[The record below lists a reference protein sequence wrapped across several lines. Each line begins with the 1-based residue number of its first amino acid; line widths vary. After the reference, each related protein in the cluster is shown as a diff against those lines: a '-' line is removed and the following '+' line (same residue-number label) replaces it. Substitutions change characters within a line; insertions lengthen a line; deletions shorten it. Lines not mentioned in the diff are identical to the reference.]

1 MSSGVIIKPKG
12 FSFLAHA
19 CEKEKVKLFNHCET
33 SSKKQIKAVHVVG

>member
-19 CEKEKVKLFNHCET
+19 CEKVELFNHWEI